1 MEMSEFESRQF
12 ISMLSDGETKFTKEQ
27 LDENFKSVSIA
38 LKAYKVLDIILPI
51 ADGASNKEIQL
62 NMGLSRRITENRVSK
77 VMNDSVNLPKIMLS
91 NDSIYSFMIEYTNFL
106 NKIDLTNLIRKS
118 YCAIEE
124 EDFDN
129 SEEKFDKV
137 DNVDNFEEGV
147 EDIVEEVREEQ
158 VEEQGI
164 VEEEEV
170 VEIQEDDG
178 EVKKENL
185 EVLIKI
191 LEEGS
196 NPQVVH
202 DKALLLFGQEY
213 LSGVEAVAK
222 SNNITLEK
230 VLTLLSKPVVMY
242 ALKRMQPKT
251 EGEL

>member
-1 MEMSEFESRQF
+1 MFPPVTVNNDESPAEHVAIAF
-12 ISMLSDGETKFTKEQ
+12 
-27 LDENFKSVSIA
+27 VSPV
-38 LKAYKVLDIILPI
+38 KQPNGFVVVVL
-51 ADGASNKEIQL
+51 
-62 NMGLSRRITENRVSK
+62 V
-77 VMNDSVNLPKIMLS
+77 
-91 NDSIYSFMIEYTNFL
+91 
-106 NKIDLTNLIRKS
+106 
-118 YCAIEE
+118 
-124 EDFDN
+124 
-129 SEEKFDKV
+129 
-137 DNVDNFEEGV
+137 
-147 EDIVEEVREEQ
+147 
-158 VEEQGI
+158 

-185 EVLIKI
+185 EILIKI

-213 LSGVEAVAK
+213 LSGVEAVAE
-222 SNNITLEK
+222 SVNITLEK